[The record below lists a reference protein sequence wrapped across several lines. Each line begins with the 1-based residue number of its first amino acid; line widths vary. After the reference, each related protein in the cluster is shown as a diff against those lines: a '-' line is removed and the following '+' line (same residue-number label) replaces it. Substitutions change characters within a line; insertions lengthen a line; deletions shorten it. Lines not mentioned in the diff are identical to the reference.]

1 MCASFS
7 FFPFPSSIKIN
18 RRLIFDLIYLLLIR
32 KIIYRPLVRSL
43 LLIIY
48 SFFSYVPFSASHT
61 SHSSLYK
68 YNKKRRMQFEV
79 KSESE
84 KRRGK
89 KDTRVKEILLFIL
102 SVTINV
108 SVRFG
113 STYNITQ
120 ANAKQRKTYLN
131 SFISHGLIAPYCC
144 PPGKLT
150 TRKLLKL
157 IGAIPASY
165 PLKSCCNYQYFCY
178 VVVVFC
184 VS

>member
-1 MCASFS
+1 VCASFS

-32 KIIYRPLVRSL
+32 NIIYRPLVRSL

-84 KRRGK
+84 KRRK
-89 KDTRVKEILLFIL
+89 KKNTRVKEILLFIL

-113 STYNITQ
+113 STYNTNNIPRKATQ
-120 ANAKQRKTYLN
+120 NLPKFIHFAWINCTVLLSTWETDN
-131 SFISHGLIAPYCC
+131 S
-144 PPGKLT
+144 
-150 TRKLLKL
+150 
-157 IGAIPASY
+157 
-165 PLKSCCNYQYFCY
+165 
-178 VVVVFC
+178 
-184 VS
+184 